1 MPSEKT
7 FSIILAAGAG
17 TRMRAPGRHKVCFE
31 VGGVPAILRALQ
43 GYAAA
48 GVDHHVIVV
57 GQMAGEVMAAV
68 GERFPNATFALQPE
82 PLGTGHAAK
91 CGARV
96 LQDAGYQGRVLL
108 VAGDKIVEPVALR
121 RLTAEFD
128 RQHCDLAFLVG
139 PKEEHP
145 HAGRVI
151 PSHGE
156 PVAIVET
163 SEVKLSRLVA
173 ELQARLEDRPE
184 WAAAELLAL
193 IGHWF
198 PDQAKARK
206 ACGELYTF
214 LTEQE
219 IVQAGRVT
227 RLLDPLRELTTV
239 TIWREGR
246 PQTLSAA
253 EAEELSA
260 EVNLS
265 VYLCRAPVL
274 YQALGALARGHA
286 QQEEFLTDI
295 VQGLAAHRRAD
306 GAPQYRVTTV
316 PVAHSDEVLSFN
328 TPEELAEIER
338 IIRRREAAATPAA
351 TPVAVRERGRCFRPI
366 QEWYRLLQEA
376 SPELQAH
383 LRRIYGDDSPL
394 CEAKRKEYLR
404 ALHTYRAIMDP
415 DGTHTVALVRTPG
428 RLNLLGRHIDHRGG
442 CTNVIAINEEIIMVA
457 SARDDDQVHLYNTQ
471 AEQFTHGSFSVAAE
485 ISNLDWSD
493 WLTCVNSPKTLSM
506 VSNGHW
512 TNYAKASALR
522 LQERFRDLRLR
533 GANIVAHGTIPIGS
547 GLSSSSAVVVGAAEV
562 LIAINDLPVQPSLLV
577 DLCGEGEW
585 FVGTRGGSADH
596 AAIKFA
602 RRGEVAHV
610 SFFPFEVKCFV
621 PFFSDHALV
630 LCQSGVEAKK
640 SEGARE
646 TFNRK
651 VLGYVVGEI
660 LFEQAFPDFAP
671 SIHHLRDITI
681 ENLGVELA
689 ELYAMLKRLPQH
701 LTREA
706 LFAQYGPFAPEDN
719 AKLRNI
725 LTTLREPE
733 QPFEVRGVVLYGLA
747 ECRRSER
754 CVDLLRQGDADGL
767 GRLWSVSHDGDRVA
781 RHDECGEAVPFQVDV
796 SDAALDRLIADL
808 RSGDP
813 RRVQAAQLHLQPGS
827 YACSTP
833 EIDHIVDLSL
843 AVPGVKGAQI
853 SGAGLGGCVMILVHN
868 DSVEPLLQRLAES
881 GLAAAKYTAVE
892 GADLLGV
899 A

>member
-1 MPSEKT
+1 MPSDKT

-31 VGGVPAILRALQ
+31 VGGIPAILRALQ

-57 GQMAGEVMAAV
+57 GRQAGEVMAAV
-68 GERFPNATFALQPE
+68 GERFPQVTFALQPE
-82 PLGTGHAAK
+82 PLGTGHAAR

-96 LQDAGYQGRVLL
+96 LQAAGYQGRVLL
-108 VAGDKIVEPVALR
+108 VAGDKIVEPAALR
-121 RLTAEFD
+121 RLMAEFD
-128 RQHCDLAFLVG
+128 RRHCDLAFLVG
-139 PKEEHP
+139 PKTEHAE
-145 HAGRVI
+145 AGRVI
-151 PSHGE
+151 PGDGE

-173 ELQARLEDRPE
+173 ELQARLQERPE

-219 IVQAGRVT
+219 IVPAQQIT
-227 RLLDPLRELTTV
+227 RFLEPLRELTSVTV
-239 TIWREGR
+239 WREGQ

-253 EAEELSA
+253 EAEELA
-260 EVNLS
+260 TEVNLS

-295 VQGLAAHRRAD
+295 VQGLAVHRRAD
-306 GAPQYRVTTV
+306 GAPQYRVATV

-328 TPEELAEIER
+328 TPEQLAEIER
-338 IIRRREAAATPAA
+338 VVRRREAAATPAVV
-351 TPVAVRERGRCFRPI
+351 PVTAQARTQCFRPI
-366 QEWYRLLQEA
+366 QEWCRLLEEVP
-376 SPELQAH
+376 SELQAQ
-383 LRRIYGDDSPL
+383 LRRIYGDTPSL
-394 CEAKRKEYLR
+394 WEAKRRGYLR
-404 ALHTYRAIMDP
+404 ALHTYRALMDP
-415 DGTHTVALVRTPG
+415 DGTHTVAIVRTPG

-442 CTNVIAINEEIIMVA
+442 HTNVIAINEEIIMVA
-457 SARDDDQVHLYNTQ
+457 SARDDDEVHLYNTQ

-512 TNYAKASALR
+512 TNYVKASVLR
-522 LQERFRDLRLR
+522 LQERFRGHRLR
-533 GANIVAHGTIPIGS
+533 GANIVTHGTIPIGS
-547 GLSSSSAVVVGAAEV
+547 GLSSSSAMVVGAAEI
-562 LIAINDLPVQPSLLV
+562 LIAVNDLPVQPSLLV
-577 DLCGEGEW
+577 DLCGQGEW

-596 AAIKFA
+596 AAIKFG

-610 SFFPFEVKCFV
+610 SFFPFEVQCFV
-621 PFFSDHALV
+621 PFLSDHALV
-630 LCQSGVEAKK
+630 ICESGIEAKK

-651 VLGYVVGEI
+651 VLGYVVGET
-660 LFEQAFPDFAP
+660 LFKQTFPEFAP
-671 SIHHLRDITI
+671 SIHHLRDMTC

-689 ELYAMLKRLPQH
+689 ELYAMLKRLPLH
-701 LTREA
+701 LTRDA
-706 LFAQYGPFAPEDN
+706 LFAQYGPFTPADN
-719 AKLRNI
+719 AKLRDI
-725 LTTLREPE
+725 LTTLQEPE
-733 QPFEVRGVVLYGLA
+733 RPFEVRGVVLYGLA
-747 ECRRSER
+747 ECQRSLR

-767 GRLWSVSHDGDRVA
+767 GRLWSISHNGDRVA
-781 RHDECGEAVPFQVDV
+781 WHDEQGEAAPFQVDV

-808 RSGDP
+808 HSGDA

-833 EIDHIVDLSL
+833 EIDRIVDLSL
-843 AVPGVKGAQI
+843 AIPGVRGAQI
-853 SGAGLGGCVMILVHN
+853 SGAGLGGCAMILAAH
-868 DSVEPLLQRLAES
+868 DSVEPLLERLSEN
-881 GLAAAKYTAVE
+881 GFAAAPCTAVE
-892 GADLLGV
+892 GAGLLEV